1 MASQND
7 AGGLRESNS
16 SMGLAH
22 ALNIYW
28 RDCRTGNG
36 GLVETAEQL
45 HAAIGDW
52 ARQWPH
58 TVDGL
63 EGPALLEAG
72 HRQFEAIMCRTPAAL
87 QDEIYEAMHLLMHR
101 LGLCTRPRWLR
112 RR

>member
-1 MASQND
+1 
-7 AGGLRESNS
+7 
-16 SMGLAH
+16 MGPAH
-22 ALNIYW
+22 ALHIYW

-112 RR
+112 RK